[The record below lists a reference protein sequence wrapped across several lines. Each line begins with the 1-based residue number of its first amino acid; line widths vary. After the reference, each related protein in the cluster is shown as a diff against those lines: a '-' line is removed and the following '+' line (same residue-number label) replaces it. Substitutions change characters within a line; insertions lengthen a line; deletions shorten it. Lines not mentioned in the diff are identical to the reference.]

1 MSAFGDLPSSNE
13 NLQAQQSQPG
23 YGGPTTEAEI
33 RATMQDLTKA
43 AMNPGGFQGGLDAI
57 RAGLYKQLRSKEAE
71 EDRQRRLASYTFDP
85 RTGSMQGPNT
95 LPGADIAADVQAR
108 QDQAMREMQIR
119 KLQDATRMEMG
130 ALGLLQSYR
139 PGGGAALE
147 ANVYGRA
154 AGSLRAETAAMLPL
168 DLMYNARKEDADA
181 ARRAANRASRRGM
194 FGNII
199 GGIATVAGAIIGG
212 PGGAAAGAAIGKG
225 LTGGYGQ
232 TTATGGFAAG
242 LEPETG
248 PAGASGPAG
257 APGPAGPADGPGAG
271 VGAPGTL
278 GVGLDAPGAT
288 GDFTPASFA
297 SAAARSYDDP
307 AMGAVMSMAMNEA
320 IADMYDSDPFF
331 PAMTAAVN
339 NLLLQE

>member
-1 MSAFGDLPSSNE
+1 MQEQLNSKL
-13 NLQAQQSQPG
+13 
-23 YGGPTTEAEI
+23 
-33 RATMQDLTKA
+33 RA
-43 AMNPGGFQGGLDAI
+43 
-57 RAGLYKQLRSKEAE
+57 
-71 EDRQRRLASYTFDP
+71 EDRQRRLDSYTFDP
-85 RTGSMQGPNT
+85 RTGAMQGPNT

-108 QDQAMREMQIR
+108 QDQVMREMQIR

-168 DLMYNARKEDADA
+168 DLMYNARKADADA
-181 ARRAANRASRRGM
+181 ARRAANRASKRSM
-194 FGNII
+194 FGSII
-199 GGIATVAGAIIGG
+199 GGIATIGGAIIGG
-212 PGGAAAGAAIGKG
+212 PAGAAVGAGIASG
-225 LTGGYGQ
+225 LGGGLGQ
-232 TTATGGFAAG
+232 TTATGGLAAG

-248 PAGASGPAG
+248 PAGATGPAGPAG

-297 SAAARSYDDP
+297 AAAARSYDDP

-320 IADMYDSDPFF
+320 IADMYDSDPFW
-331 PAMTAAVN
+331 PAMGAAVN

>member
-1 MSAFGDLPSSNE
+1 MSAFGDLPSSNADI
-13 NLQAQQSQPG
+13 QAQEPQPG
-23 YGGPTTEAEI
+23 YTGPTSQAEI
-33 RATMQDLTKA
+33 DAQMQRLTQQY
-43 AMNPGGFQGGLDAI
+43 MLNPTGSGGLDAI
-57 RAGLYKQLRSKEAE
+57 RAAFQMQLRSKRAE

-85 RTGSMQGPNT
+85 RTGAMQGPNT
-95 LPGADIAADVQAR
+95 LPGADIAADVQAK
-108 QDQAMREMQIR
+108 QDQVMREMQIR

-130 ALGLLQSYR
+130 ALGLMQSYR

-154 AGSLRAETAAMLPL
+154 AGSLRAETAAMQPL
-168 DLMYNARKEDADA
+168 DLMYNARKEDADP

-225 LTGGYGQ
+225 LTGGLGQ
-232 TTATGGFAAG
+232 TTATGGLAAG

-248 PAGASGPAG
+248 PAGATG